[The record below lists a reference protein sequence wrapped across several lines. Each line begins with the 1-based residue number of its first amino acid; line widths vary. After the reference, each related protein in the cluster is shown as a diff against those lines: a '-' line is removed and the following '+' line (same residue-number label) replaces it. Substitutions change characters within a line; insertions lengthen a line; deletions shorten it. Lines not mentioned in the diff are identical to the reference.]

1 LESLTPEV
9 LAQGITYYVVLL
21 FSLSVHESAHAWMAL
36 RMGDD
41 TAARQGRISLNPLV
55 HIDPIGTVLIPLVQV
70 LWGGVP
76 LLAWAKPTPVAGQN
90 LRRLARGHVLVAGAG
105 PVSNLLLALVFTA
118 ALFVGLRTG
127 ARDVQPLMALLSVGV
142 QMNVL
147 LAIFNLVPL
156 PPLDG
161 SWVASW
167 GLPRP
172 LGEQYDRVV
181 EPYGQWILL
190 ALFATGALGFVLSP
204 FVRALSSF
212 LFQIARSSH

>member
-1 LESLTPEV
+1 LESLTPEI

-36 RMGDD
+36 QMGDD
-41 TAARQGRISLNPLV
+41 TAARQGRITLNPLA
-55 HIDPIGTVLIPLVQV
+55 HIDPIGTVAIPLLQIF
-70 LWGGVP
+70 WGGVP
-76 LLAWAKPTPVAGQN
+76 LLGWAKPTPVAGQN
-90 LRRLARGHVLVAGAG
+90 LRRLARGHVMVAGAG
-105 PVSNLLLALVFTA
+105 PVSNLLLAFVFTA
-118 ALFVGLRTG
+118 LLFVGFRTP
-127 ARDVQPLMALLSVGV
+127 ARDVDPLMALLITGV
-142 QMNVL
+142 QMNVV

-167 GLPRP
+167 GLPRNI
-172 LGEQYDRVV
+172 GEQYDRVV